1 MRGYCLVNILTI
13 FAPFSVTYL
22 TISIIAFLGKAEVS
36 TSFDRI
42 SNNRIPGL
50 PAKSKHV
57 FFSGTMKDRKDSKCL
72 LKKPSIKKSTKLT
85 VFFIIFIIP
94 SQELEKYRKI
104 FKICSIVER

>member
-1 MRGYCLVNILTI
+1 MRVCCLANILAV
-13 FAPFSVTYL
+13 FASFFVTYL

-42 SNNRIPGL
+42 SNNRIPGV

-72 LKKPSIKKSTKLT
+72 LKKPSIKNSTKLT
-85 VFFIIFIIP
+85 VFFIVFIIP
-94 SQELEKYRKI
+94 SQKLENYRKI